1 MLSVRSEEVGG
12 GIIPAQSMG
21 KGGGQHEHGYKAG
34 VTKAEIDAAMQA
46 VVENNVFTST
56 GGDLVE
62 AVEGYLRTTTT
73 DKISA

>member
-1 MLSVRSEEVGG
+1 MKSDTDLDLVFKNAIGKKVTLNIEE
-12 GIIPAQSMG
+12 P
-21 KGGGQHEHGYKAG
+21 KKG
-34 VTKAEIDAAMQA
+34 VTKAEIDAAMQT
-46 VVENNVFTST
+46 VVENNVFNST

>member
-1 MLSVRSEEVGG
+1 MNTDTDLHL
-12 GIIPAQSMG
+12 IFKNA
-21 KGGGQHEHGYKAG
+21 AG
-34 VTKAEIDAAMQA
+34 
-46 VVENNVFTST
+46 NNVFTST

>member
-1 MLSVRSEEVGG
+1 MNANL
-12 GIIPAQSMG
+12 IFKNAAG
-21 KGGGQHEHGYKAG
+21 KKVILKIENPKAG

>member
-1 MLSVRSEEVGG
+1 MILKIEN
-12 GIIPAQSMG
+12 P
-21 KGGGQHEHGYKAG
+21 KAG

>member
-1 MLSVRSEEVGG
+1 MSSDTDLHL
-12 GIIPAQSMG
+12 IFKNAAG
-21 KGGGQHEHGYKAG
+21 KKVILKIENPKAG

-62 AVEGYLRTTTT
+62 AGEGYLRTTTT

>member
-1 MLSVRSEEVGG
+1 MNTDTDLHL
-12 GIIPAQSMG
+12 IFKNAAG
-21 KGGGQHEHGYKAG
+21 KKVILKIENPKAG
-34 VTKAEIDAAMQA
+34 VTKADIDAAMQA

>member
-1 MLSVRSEEVGG
+1 MNTDTDLHL
-12 GIIPAQSMG
+12 IFKNAAG
-21 KGGGQHEHGYKAG
+21 KKVILKIENPKAG

-56 GGDLVE
+56 GGDLGE

>member
-1 MLSVRSEEVGG
+1 MNTDTDLHL
-12 GIIPAQSMG
+12 IFKNAAG
-21 KGGGQHEHGYKAG
+21 KKVILKIENPKAG
-34 VTKAEIDAAMQA
+34 VTKAEID
-46 VVENNVFTST
+46 FTST